1 MLLVGSRFH
10 GYNFTL
16 VLGKEA
22 ISDGQLMWKAI
33 TFPEND
39 HLGLRLAY
47 SVNTERTLTKNSV
60 SRFWLKTPPLQ
71 WGGGLAIAFKAPP
84 PQLPNLGVSVD
95 WVKILFASS
104 CFYGQSFT
112 PF

>member
-22 ISDGQLMWKAI
+22 ISDGQLMLKAI

-60 SRFWLKTPPLQ
+60 SHFWLKTPPLQ
-71 WGGGLAIAFKAPP
+71 WGGGGLAIAFKAPP
-84 PQLPNLGVSVD
+84 PP
-95 WVKILFASS
+95 S
-104 CFYGQSFT
+104 CPT
-112 PF
+112 